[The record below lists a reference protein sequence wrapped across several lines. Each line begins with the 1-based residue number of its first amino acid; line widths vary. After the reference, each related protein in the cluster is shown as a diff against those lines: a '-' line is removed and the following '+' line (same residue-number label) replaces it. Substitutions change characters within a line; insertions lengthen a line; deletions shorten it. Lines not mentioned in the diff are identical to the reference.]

1 MKLKEWLAAK
11 NITQSDLARQLGM
24 SRDHVHV
31 VVNGKVKPGRR
42 FVDVIVAYT
51 NGEVTAKDFGMEGY
65 KPNKIII
72 ARPKK
77 NVIDL

>member
-42 FVDVIVAYT
+42 FVDVIVAFT
-51 NGEVTAKDFGMEGY
+51 EGDVTPEDLGVEGY

-72 ARPKK
+72 CKIK
-77 NVIDL
+77 HNVVEL